1 LRVESSKLKG
11 FCFEPC
17 LPAAEGFGRREL
29 SPLSL
34 IWVMRKEL
42 SMNEVKVG
50 EVRIGKGNPLV
61 LIAGPCVLE
70 GEEIVL
76 EIAKQ
81 LKELC
86 VSLKIPFIFKAS
98 YEKDNRGS
106 EKSYK
111 GPGLEDGLRVLA
123 KVKEKVGVPVLSDVH
138 RIEDVNRA
146 KEVLDII
153 QVPAFLCQQTSLLL
167 KVGEAG
173 RVVNIKK
180 GQFVAPENMAGAV
193 KKIYSTGNR
202 QVLLTE
208 RGTCFGYNKL
218 ISDFCSIPI
227 MQEIGC
233 PVIFDATHVI
243 RNYGIPSEDPRGGS
257 PEYVPHLSRAAVAVG
272 CNGLFLETHL
282 RPSQALC
289 DASSMIPLNE
299 MENLLRQ
306 TKAIHDMG
314 RTWGIT

>member
-1 LRVESSKLKG
+1 
-11 FCFEPC
+11 
-17 LPAAEGFGRREL
+17 
-29 SPLSL
+29 
-34 IWVMRKEL
+34 
-42 SMNEVKVG
+42 MNEVRVG
-50 EVRIGKGNPLV
+50 KIRVGKGNPLV

-70 GEEIVL
+70 GMANAL

-81 LKELC
+81 LSEIC
-86 VSLKIPFIFKAS
+86 RSLKIPFIFKAS

-111 GPGLEDGLRVLA
+111 GPGLEEGLKILA
-123 KVKEKVGVPVLSDVH
+123 KVKQKVGIPVLSDVH
-138 RIEDVNRA
+138 RMEDVDRA

-153 QVPAFLCQQTSLLL
+153 QIPAFLCQQTSLLL

-180 GQFVAPENMAGAV
+180 GQFVAPENMGGAV

-233 PVIFDATHVI
+233 PVIFDATHVV
-243 RNYGIPSEDPRGGS
+243 RNYGIPSEDPKGGS
-257 PEYVPHLSRAAVAVG
+257 PQYVPHLTRAAAAVG
-272 CNGLFLETHL
+272 CNGLFLETHP

-289 DASSMIPLNE
+289 DASSMIPLHK
-299 MENLLRQ
+299 MEDLLRQ
-306 TKAIHDMG
+306 TKAIHDMV
-314 RTWGIT
+314 RTWGII

>member
-1 LRVESSKLKG
+1 
-11 FCFEPC
+11 
-17 LPAAEGFGRREL
+17 
-29 SPLSL
+29 
-34 IWVMRKEL
+34 
-42 SMNEVKVG
+42 MNEVRVG
-50 EVRIGKGNPLV
+50 EIRIGSGNPLV

-70 GEEIVL
+70 GEAIAM
-76 EIAKQ
+76 EIARQ
-81 LKELC
+81 LKGLC
-86 VSLKIPFIFKAS
+86 RSLKIPLIFKAS

-111 GPGLEDGLRVLA
+111 GPGLAEGLKVLA
-123 KVKEKVGVPVLSDVH
+123 RVKEKVDLPVLSDVH
-138 RIEDVNRA
+138 RLEDVDRA

-193 KKIYSTGNR
+193 KKIYSTGNH
-202 QVLLTE
+202 QVFLTE

-257 PEYVPHLSRAAVAVG
+257 PQYVPHLSRAAVAVG
-272 CNGLFLETHL
+272 CDGLFLETHP
-282 RPSQALC
+282 RPSEALC

-299 MENLLRQ
+299 MGDLLRQ
-306 TKAIHDMG
+306 AKAIHDMV
-314 RTWGIT
+314 RTWK

>member
-1 LRVESSKLKG
+1 
-11 FCFEPC
+11 
-17 LPAAEGFGRREL
+17 
-29 SPLSL
+29 
-34 IWVMRKEL
+34 
-42 SMNEVKVG
+42 MNEVRVG
-50 EVRIGKGNPLV
+50 EIRIGSGNPLV

-70 GEEIVL
+70 GEAIAM
-76 EIAKQ
+76 EIATQ

-86 VSLKIPFIFKAS
+86 RSLKIPLIFKAS

-111 GPGLEDGLRVLA
+111 GPGLKEGLKVLG
-123 KVKEKVGVPVLSDVH
+123 KVKEKVGLPVLSDVH
-138 RIEDVNRA
+138 RLEDVDRA

-167 KVGEAG
+167 RVGETG

-193 KKIYSTGNR
+193 KKIFSTGNH

-227 MQEIGC
+227 MQGIGC

-257 PEYVPHLSRAAVAVG
+257 PQYVPHLSRAAVAVG
-272 CNGLFLETHL
+272 CDGLFLETHP
-282 RPSQALC
+282 RPSEALC

-299 MENLLRQ
+299 METLLMQ
-306 TKAIHDMG
+306 AKAIHDMV
-314 RTWGIT
+314 RTWK

>member
-1 LRVESSKLKG
+1 MVANLANKTIPIRSIRCYSLNS
-11 FCFEPC
+11 F
-17 LPAAEGFGRREL
+17 LIGRR
-29 SPLSL
+29 
-34 IWVMRKEL
+34 
-42 SMNEVKVG
+42 SMNEVRIG
-50 EVRIGKGNPLV
+50 EIRIGKGNPLV

-70 GEEIVL
+70 GEAIVM

-86 VSLKIPFIFKAS
+86 GELKIPLIFKAS

-111 GPGLEDGLRVLA
+111 GPGVKKGLRILA
-123 KVKEKVGVPVLSDVH
+123 KVKERLDIPVLSDVH
-138 RIEDVNRA
+138 RMEDVDQA

-153 QVPAFLCQQTSLLL
+153 QIPAFLCQQTSLLL

-173 RVVNIKK
+173 RAVNIKK

-193 KKIYSTGNR
+193 KKIRSTGNL

-227 MQEIGC
+227 LQEIGC
-233 PVIFDATHVI
+233 PVIFDATHVV

-257 PEYVPHLSRAAVAVG
+257 PQYVPHLSRAAVAVG
-272 CNGLFLETHL
+272 CNGLFLETHP
-282 RPSQALC
+282 RPNQALC

-299 MENLLRQ
+299 MGKLLRQ
-306 TKAIHDMG
+306 TKAIHDMV
-314 RTWGIT
+314 RSWGIV

>member
-1 LRVESSKLKG
+1 
-11 FCFEPC
+11 
-17 LPAAEGFGRREL
+17 
-29 SPLSL
+29 
-34 IWVMRKEL
+34 
-42 SMNEVKVG
+42 MNEVRVG
-50 EVRIGKGNPLV
+50 EIRIGSGNPLV

-70 GEEIVL
+70 GEAIAM
-76 EIAKQ
+76 EIAGQ

-86 VSLKIPFIFKAS
+86 RSLKIPLIFKAS

-111 GPGLEDGLRVLA
+111 GPGLTEGLKVLA
-123 KVKEKVGVPVLSDVH
+123 KVKEKVGLPVLSDVH
-138 RIEDVNRA
+138 RSEDVELA

-153 QVPAFLCQQTSLLL
+153 QVPAFLCQQTSLLVR
-167 KVGEAG
+167 VGEAG

-193 KKIYSTGNR
+193 KKIYSTGNH

-227 MQEIGC
+227 MQAIGC

-257 PEYVPHLSRAAVAVG
+257 PQYVPHLSRAAVAVG
-272 CNGLFLETHL
+272 CDGLFLETHP
-282 RPSQALC
+282 RPSEALC

-299 MENLLRQ
+299 MGDLLRQ
-306 TKAIHDMG
+306 AKAIHDMV
-314 RTWGIT
+314 RTWK

>member
-1 LRVESSKLKG
+1 
-11 FCFEPC
+11 
-17 LPAAEGFGRREL
+17 
-29 SPLSL
+29 
-34 IWVMRKEL
+34 
-42 SMNEVKVG
+42 MNEVRVG
-50 EVRIGKGNPLV
+50 EIRIGKGNPLV

-70 GEEIVL
+70 GEAIVM

-86 VSLKIPFIFKAS
+86 GELKIPLIFKAS

-111 GPGLEDGLRVLA
+111 GPGVKKGLRILA
-123 KVKEKVGVPVLSDVH
+123 KVKERLDIPVLSDVH
-138 RIEDVNRA
+138 RMEDVDQA

-153 QVPAFLCQQTSLLL
+153 QIPAFLCQQTSLLL

-173 RVVNIKK
+173 RAVNIKK

-193 KKIYSTGNR
+193 KKIRSTGNL

-227 MQEIGC
+227 LQEIGC
-233 PVIFDATHVI
+233 PVIFDATHVV

-257 PEYVPHLSRAAVAVG
+257 PQYVPHLSRAAVAVG
-272 CNGLFLETHL
+272 CNGLFLETHP
-282 RPSQALC
+282 RPNQALC

-299 MENLLRQ
+299 IGKLLRQ
-306 TKAIHDMG
+306 TKAIHDMV
-314 RTWGIT
+314 RSWGIT

>member
-1 LRVESSKLKG
+1 
-11 FCFEPC
+11 
-17 LPAAEGFGRREL
+17 
-29 SPLSL
+29 
-34 IWVMRKEL
+34 MD
-42 SMNEVKVG
+42 EVRVG
-50 EVRIGKGNPLV
+50 EIRIGKGNPLV

-76 EIAKQ
+76 EIAKR

-86 VSLKIPFIFKAS
+86 GSLKIPFIFKAS

-111 GPGLEDGLRVLA
+111 GPGLEKGLKLLA

-138 RIEDVNRA
+138 RAEDVDRA

-180 GQFVAPENMAGAV
+180 GQFIAPENMAGAV
-193 KKIYSTGNR
+193 KKVYSTGNR

-227 MQEIGC
+227 MQGIGC

-272 CNGLFLETHL
+272 CNGLFLETHP

-289 DASSMIPLNE
+289 DASSMMPLNE

-306 TKAIHDMG
+306 TKAIHDMV
-314 RTWGIT
+314 RAWAIV

>member
-1 LRVESSKLKG
+1 
-11 FCFEPC
+11 
-17 LPAAEGFGRREL
+17 
-29 SPLSL
+29 
-34 IWVMRKEL
+34 
-42 SMNEVKVG
+42 MNEVRVR
-50 EVRIGKGNPLV
+50 EIRIGKGNPLV

-70 GEEIVL
+70 GEAIAL
-76 EIAKQ
+76 EIANQ

-86 VSLKIPFIFKAS
+86 ESLKMPFIFKAS

-111 GPGLEDGLRVLA
+111 GPGLVEGLKVLA

-138 RIEDVNRA
+138 RVEDVDRA

-167 KVGEAG
+167 RVGEAG

-227 MQEIGC
+227 MQEMGC

-243 RNYGIPSEDPRGGS
+243 RNYGIPSEDPKGGS
-257 PEYVPHLSRAAVAVG
+257 PQYVPHLSRAAVAVG
-272 CNGLFLETHL
+272 CNGLFLETHPK
-282 RPSQALC
+282 PSQALC

-306 TKAIHDMG
+306 TKAIHDMV
-314 RTWGIT
+314 RSWGIV

>member
-1 LRVESSKLKG
+1 
-11 FCFEPC
+11 
-17 LPAAEGFGRREL
+17 
-29 SPLSL
+29 
-34 IWVMRKEL
+34 
-42 SMNEVKVG
+42 MNEVRIG
-50 EVRIGKGNPLV
+50 EIRIGKGNPLV

-70 GEEIVL
+70 GEALAL
-76 EIAKQ
+76 EIAKK
-81 LKELC
+81 LEKLC
-86 VSLKIPFIFKAS
+86 TTLKIPLIFKAS

-106 EKSYK
+106 EKSYN
-111 GPGLEDGLRVLA
+111 GPGLEEGLRTLA

-138 RIEDVNRA
+138 RMEDVDRA

-153 QVPAFLCQQTSLLL
+153 QIPAFLCQQTSLLL

-193 KKIYSTGNR
+193 KKIHSTGNR

-218 ISDFCSIPI
+218 ISDFCSIPL

-233 PVIFDATHVI
+233 PVIFDATHVV

-257 PEYVPHLSRAAVAVG
+257 PEFVPPLSRAAVAAG
-272 CNGLFLETHL
+272 CNGLFLETHPE
-282 RPSQALC
+282 PSRALC

-299 MENLLRQ
+299 MEGLLRQ
-306 TKAIHDMG
+306 TKAIHDMVRG
-314 RTWGIT
+314 WGIV

>member
-1 LRVESSKLKG
+1 
-11 FCFEPC
+11 
-17 LPAAEGFGRREL
+17 
-29 SPLSL
+29 
-34 IWVMRKEL
+34 
-42 SMNEVKVG
+42 MNEVRVG
-50 EVRIGKGNPLV
+50 KIRVGKGNPLV

-70 GEEIVL
+70 GMANAL

-81 LKELC
+81 LSEIC
-86 VSLKIPFIFKAS
+86 ESLKIPFIFKAS

-111 GPGLEDGLRVLA
+111 GPGLEEGLKILA
-123 KVKEKVGVPVLSDVH
+123 KVKQKVGIPVLSDVH
-138 RIEDVNRA
+138 RMEDVDRA

-153 QVPAFLCQQTSLLL
+153 QIPAFLCQQTSLLL

-180 GQFVAPENMAGAV
+180 GQFVAPENMGGAV

-208 RGTCFGYNKL
+208 RGTCFGYNRL

-233 PVIFDATHVI
+233 PVIFDATHVV
-243 RNYGIPSEDPRGGS
+243 RNYGIPSEDPKGGS
-257 PEYVPHLSRAAVAVG
+257 PQYVPHLTRAAAAVG
-272 CNGLFLETHL
+272 CNGLFLETHP

-289 DASSMIPLNE
+289 DASSMIPLHK
-299 MENLLRQ
+299 MEDLLRQ
-306 TKAIHDMG
+306 TKAIHDMV
-314 RTWGIT
+314 RTWGII

>member
-1 LRVESSKLKG
+1 
-11 FCFEPC
+11 
-17 LPAAEGFGRREL
+17 
-29 SPLSL
+29 
-34 IWVMRKEL
+34 
-42 SMNEVKVG
+42 MNEVRVG
-50 EVRIGKGNPLV
+50 EIRIGSGNPLV

-70 GEEIVL
+70 GEAIAL

-86 VSLKIPFIFKAS
+86 RSLKIPLIFKAS

-111 GPGLEDGLRVLA
+111 GPGLKEGLKVLD
-123 KVKEKVGVPVLSDVH
+123 KVKEKVGLPVLSDVH
-138 RIEDVNRA
+138 RLEDVDRA

-167 KVGEAG
+167 RVGEAG

-193 KKIYSTGNR
+193 KKIYSTGNH

-218 ISDFCSIPI
+218 VSDFCSIPI
-227 MQEIGC
+227 MQGIGC

-257 PEYVPHLSRAAVAVG
+257 PQYVPHLSRAAVAVG
-272 CNGLFLETHL
+272 CDGLFLETHP
-282 RPSQALC
+282 RPSEALC

-299 MENLLRQ
+299 MESLLTQ
-306 TKAIHDMG
+306 AKAIHDMV
-314 RTWGIT
+314 RTWK

>member
-1 LRVESSKLKG
+1 
-11 FCFEPC
+11 
-17 LPAAEGFGRREL
+17 
-29 SPLSL
+29 
-34 IWVMRKEL
+34 
-42 SMNEVKVG
+42 MNEVRVG
-50 EVRIGKGNPLV
+50 EIRIGSGNPLV

-70 GEEIVL
+70 GEAITM

-86 VSLKIPFIFKAS
+86 GSLKIPLIFKAS

-111 GPGLEDGLRVLA
+111 GPGLEEGLKVLD
-123 KVKEKVGVPVLSDVH
+123 KVKQKTGLPVLSDVH
-138 RIEDVNRA
+138 RLEDVDRA

-167 KVGEAG
+167 RVGAAG
-173 RVVNIKK
+173 KVVNIKK

-193 KKIYSTGNR
+193 KKIYSTGNH

-218 ISDFCSIPI
+218 VSDFCSIPI
-227 MQEIGC
+227 MQGIGC

-272 CNGLFLETHL
+272 CDGLFLETHP
-282 RPSQALC
+282 RPSEALC
-289 DASSMIPLNE
+289 DASSMIPFNKMESLLTQAKAINE
-299 MENLLRQ
+299 MVRNW
-306 TKAIHDMG
+306 K
-314 RTWGIT
+314 